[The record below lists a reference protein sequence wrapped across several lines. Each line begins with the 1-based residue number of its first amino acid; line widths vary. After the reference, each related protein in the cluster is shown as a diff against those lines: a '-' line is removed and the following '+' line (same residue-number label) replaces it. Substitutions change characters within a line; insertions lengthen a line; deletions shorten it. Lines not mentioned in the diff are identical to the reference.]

1 MRIGR
6 FQSQQSV
13 SKKAQLLCLS
23 AAMAVSVFC
32 SFQPALAAQDPK
44 DPPPKADAVD
54 SLRSIL
60 QEAVEQGLLETNEAP
75 SAPQTQPLN
84 APKPM
89 KATGRRSVPAPRA
102 AKQCEAAKQADIT
115 AYIEVTKFEDLT
127 AAKASLTE
135 SGDISEQIRTV
146 ILSYL
151 ALGLGTEALELSE
164 RRGETLLALLSR
176 IVEGGISE
184 ADLAAIKPYSG
195 CHDSFRIWELTAEL
209 SRLSTSVPEIVITPE
224 DYLALEE
231 FPPNLKT
238 SIGILFAIHSARSG
252 DILAAKDF
260 MLKLDPNTKYGAL
273 PERKDEDL
281 LFLYA
286 LILKHKDDA
295 RFTQIFSH
303 IAARTGRYKTLA
315 LKALADDA
323 AESGRALPAEFESDL
338 SAINVQYGDSHEAKT
353 AALELVKFRLG
364 QNQYQDAINTAKNQ
378 FGETEPMRLEST
390 SLIGNKL
397 LAEFASELNNRRLYA
412 LNGYFYDPR
421 FFDTHPDVFELTRKA
436 HDTAAALY
444 LPELAKQLHPALL
457 RFSDLSQQADVN
469 ESLQLAKAQLS
480 YKAADYAQVVTLLA
494 DIKNNEAAN
503 KLRKNAALASGDR
516 DLAQT
521 VLASLPATSQRDT
534 DYLAFTL
541 QKGLWAES
549 KMQAKTIS
557 AKDKLTKAPSADT
570 DAAQAALPY
579 AFSLDFLNYLTAP
592 PAADTLSAK
601 LPKTSEELD
610 ALLLTLKSN
619 TDVAKG
625 FLNYDNYSP

>member
-75 SAPQTQPLN
+75 SKPQTQPLN

-164 RRGETLLALLSR
+164 R
-176 IVEGGISE
+176 
-184 ADLAAIKPYSG
+184 
-195 CHDSFRIWELTAEL
+195 
-209 SRLSTSVPEIVITPE
+209 
-224 DYLALEE
+224 
-231 FPPNLKT
+231 N
-238 SIGILFAIHSARSG
+238 
-252 DILAAKDF
+252 
-260 MLKLDPNTKYGAL
+260 
-273 PERKDEDL
+273 
-281 LFLYA
+281 A

-436 HDTAAALY
+436 HDTAAALN